1 MHPLVG
7 TLTELSDKELSDKI
21 MDLERKMMMAYRVMP
36 SSIHQFSM
44 IIEDYKS
51 ERQTRLTKE
60 FDKLSKQT
68 GSDLNKLI
76 DVK

>member
-7 TLTELSDKELSDKI
+7 NLTELSDKELSDKI
-21 MDLERKMMMAYRVMP
+21 MDLERKMMAAYRVMP

-44 IIEDYKS
+44 IMEDYKS
-51 ERQTRLTKE
+51 ERQARLAKE